1 MLDANACMNDL
12 ALRLRDAFGARLVYL
27 GLQGSYARGEAD
39 ERSDLDVMCVLEG
52 LSAADLDAYRQIIQG
67 LPWAEKA
74 CGFIC
79 GREELAAWN
88 PLEIACL
95 LRSTQD
101 WVGSLKALVPEST
114 REDLRRYVQLSAGN
128 LYHELCH
135 RRIYRGAA
143 RSVEA
148 LPGCGKMALYI
159 LQALAL
165 LETGSF
171 PRTMAE
177 LTTLP
182 SALDAQVAARVLE
195 LRRGDAPHE
204 QDFSL
209 LLDWCRQALE
219 RAKNA

>member
-12 ALRLRDAFGARLVYL
+12 APRLRDAFGARLVYL

-114 REDLRRYVQLSAGN
+114 REDLRCYVQLSAGN

-159 LQALAL
+159 LQALTL

>member
-101 WVGSLKALVPEST
+101 WVGSLQALVPEST
-114 REDLRRYVQLSAGN
+114 REDLRRFVQLSAGN

-159 LQALAL
+159 LQALTL

-182 SALDAQVAARVLE
+182 NALDAQVAARVLE

>member
-12 ALRLRDAFGARLVYL
+12 APRLRDAFGARLVYL

-114 REDLRRYVQLSAGN
+114 REDLRCYVQLSAGN

-143 RSVEA
+143 RSLEA
-148 LPGCGKMALYI
+148 LPGCFKAAAYI
-159 LQALAL
+159 LQALTL
-165 LETGSF
+165 LETGVF
-171 PRTMAE
+171 PSSTAA
-177 LTTLP
+177 LTALP
-182 SALDAQVAARVLE
+182 CPADARVASRGAE
-195 LRRGDAPHE
+195 LRRGDIPRE
-204 QDFSL
+204 EDFSL
-209 LLDWCRQALE
+209 LLDWCGQVLA

>member
-12 ALRLRDAFGARLVYL
+12 ALRLQDAFGARLVYL

-101 WVGSLKALVPEST
+101 WVGSLQALVPEST

-182 SALDAQVAARVLE
+182 SALDAQVAVRVLE
-195 LRRGDAPHE
+195 LRRGDAPRE

>member
-39 ERSDLDVMCVLEG
+39 EQSDLDVMCVLEG
-52 LSAADLDAYRQIIQG
+52 LSTADMDAYRRIIQEQ
-67 LPWAEKA
+67 PWAEKA

>member
-12 ALRLRDAFGARLVYL
+12 APRLRDAFGARLVYL

-114 REDLRRYVQLSAGN
+114 REDLRRFVQLSAGN

-159 LQALAL
+159 LQALTL

-177 LTTLP
+177 LTALP
-182 SALDAQVAARVLE
+182 NALDAQVAARVLE

>member
-1 MLDANACMNDL
+1 MLDASVCMNDL
-12 ALRLRDAFGARLVYL
+12 AVQLRDAFGARLIYL

-39 ERSDLDVMCVLEG
+39 EQSDLDVMCVLEG
-52 LSAADLDAYRQIIQG
+52 LSTADLDAYRRIIQEQ
-67 LPWAEKA
+67 PWAEKA

-95 LRSTQD
+95 FRSTRD
-101 WVGSLKALVPEST
+101 WVGSLEALVPEST
-114 REDLRRYVQLSAGN
+114 REDLRRFVQLSVGN

-195 LRRGDAPHE
+195 LRRGDAPRE

-209 LLDWCRQALE
+209 LLDWCRQALG

>member
-1 MLDANACMNDL
+1 MLDAQTCMNEL
-12 ALRLRDAFGARLVYL
+12 AQRLRAAFGGRLIYL

-39 ERSDLDVMCVLEG
+39 GQSDLDVMCVLEG
-52 LSAADLDAYRQIIQG
+52 LSTADLDAYGRIIRE

-95 LRSTQD
+95 VRTTHD
-101 WVGSLKALVPEST
+101 WVGSLSALVPEYT
-114 REDLRRYVQLSAGN
+114 GEDLRRHVQLSAGN

-148 LPGCGKMALYI
+148 LPGCGKAALYI

-165 LETGSF
+165 LEKGSF

-182 SALDAQVAARVLE
+182 SALDAQVAARVPE
-195 LRRGDAPHE
+195 LRRGDAPRE

-209 LLDWCRQALE
+209 LLDWCRQALG

>member
-12 ALRLRDAFGARLVYL
+12 APQLRAAFGSRLVYL

-52 LSAADLDAYRQIIQG
+52 LSAADLDAYRQIVQG

-114 REDLRRYVQLSAGN
+114 REDLRCYVQLSAGN

-159 LQALAL
+159 LQSLAL

-182 SALDAQVAARVLE
+182 SALDAQVAVRVLE
-195 LRRGDAPHE
+195 LRRGDAPCE

>member
-1 MLDANACMNDL
+1 MLDAKACMHDL
-12 ALRLRDAFGARLVYL
+12 APRLRTAFGERLVYL

-52 LSAADLDAYRQIIQG
+52 LSLADLDAYRQIILE

-79 GREELAAWN
+79 GWAELAAWN

-95 LRSTQD
+95 LRSTED
-101 WVGSLKALVPEST
+101 WVGSLRALVPECT
-114 REDLRRYVQLSAGN
+114 REDLRRYVQMSVGN

-148 LPGCGKMALYI
+148 LPGCGKMALYMI
-159 LQALAL
+159 QALTL

-177 LTTLP
+177 LTALP
-182 SALDAQVAARVLE
+182 CALDAKVAERALS
-195 LRRGDAPHE
+195 LRRGDSPCE
-204 QDFSL
+204 QDCAL
-209 LLDWCRQALE
+209 LLDWCRQALD
-219 RAKNA
+219 RAQNA

>member
-12 ALRLRDAFGARLVYL
+12 APRLRAAFGARLVYL

-114 REDLRRYVQLSAGN
+114 REDLRCYVQLSAGN

-159 LQALAL
+159 LQALTL
-165 LETGSF
+165 LETGVF
-171 PRTMAE
+171 PPSTAA
-177 LTTLP
+177 LTALP
-182 SALDAQVAARVLE
+182 CPADARVASRGVE
-195 LRRGDAPHE
+195 LRRGDTPRE
-204 QDFSL
+204 EDFSL
-209 LLDWCRQALE
+209 LLDWCGQVMA

>member
-1 MLDANACMNDL
+1 MLDAIACMNEL
-12 ALRLRDAFGARLVYL
+12 VPQLRAAFGARLVYL

-39 ERSDLDVMCVLEG
+39 ERSVLDVMCVLEG
-52 LSAADLDAYRQIIQG
+52 LSADDLDAYRQIIQG

-114 REDLRRYVQLSAGN
+114 REDLRRYGQLSVGN

-159 LQALAL
+159 LQALAQ
-165 LETGSF
+165 LEMGSF

>member
-12 ALRLRDAFGARLVYL
+12 APQLRAAFGSRLVYL

-52 LSAADLDAYRQIIQG
+52 LSAADLDAYRQIVQG

-114 REDLRRYVQLSAGN
+114 REDLRRFVQLSAGN

>member
-1 MLDANACMNDL
+1 MLDAQTCMNEL
-12 ALRLRDAFGARLVYL
+12 AQRLRAAFGGRLIYL

-95 LRSTQD
+95 VRTTHD
-101 WVGSLKALVPEST
+101 WVGSLSALVPEYT
-114 REDLRRYVQLSAGN
+114 GEDLRRHVQLSAGN

-143 RSVEA
+143 RSLEA
-148 LPGCGKMALYI
+148 LPGCFKAAMYI
-159 LQALAL
+159 LQALTL
-165 LETGSF
+165 LETGVF
-171 PRTMAE
+171 PPSTAA
-177 LTTLP
+177 LTALP
-182 SALDAQVAARVLE
+182 CPADARVASRGVE
-195 LRRGDAPHE
+195 LRRGDTPRE
-204 QDFSL
+204 EDFSL
-209 LLDWCRQALE
+209 LLDWCGQVMA

>member
-12 ALRLRDAFGARLVYL
+12 APRLRDAFGARLVYL

-114 REDLRRYVQLSAGN
+114 REDLRCYVQLSAGN

-159 LQALAL
+159 LQSLAL

-182 SALDAQVAARVLE
+182 SALDAQVAVRVLE
-195 LRRGDAPHE
+195 LRRGDAPCE

>member
-12 ALRLRDAFGARLVYL
+12 APRLRDAFGARLVYL

-52 LSAADLDAYRQIIQG
+52 LSAADLDAYRQIVQG

-114 REDLRRYVQLSAGN
+114 REDLRRFVQLSAGN
-128 LYHELCH
+128 LYHELCQ